1 MSVYPDVITGIPAVI
16 PFNHT
21 SSRSV
26 LTTEF
31 ENGIEQR
38 RLLGSSTRRIVK
50 IGYPFLT
57 FENANIL
64 RRFYEARRGSF
75 EQFLFFYP
83 QKEDYE
89 DEFVGVITS
98 GTTVFDLP
106 SLEAQT
112 YILSRN
118 GVPLTESVD
127 WTFSVGTPP
136 DIPDYATLSITTELG
151 DVFTYDFTG
160 GRLKINA
167 RFGDSQ
173 LELTEIK
180 KYYAST
186 KIILKGLEHR
196 IP

>member
-16 PFNHT
+16 PFDHT
-21 SSRSV
+21 SFRMV
-26 LTTEF
+26 LKTEF

-38 RLLGSSTRRIVK
+38 RLLGASTRRMVK

-89 DEFVGVITS
+89 NEFVGVITS

-112 YILSRN
+112 YTLYHN
-118 GVPLTESVD
+118 GAPLTESVD
-127 WTFSVGTPP
+127 WTFSIGTPP
-136 DIPDYATLSITTELG
+136 NIPDYATLLVATALG
-151 DVFTYDFTG
+151 DVFTYDFTD

-173 LELTEIK
+173 LDFSEIK
-180 KYYAST
+180 KHYALT
-186 KIILKGLEHR
+186 KVILKGLEHR